1 MARKG
6 NQQKNGL
13 DRNLS
18 KQKKGVSDSLSSLP
32 NAKQKGK
39 VSDAKVGSWEE
50 PHNGQLSN
58 TEHLREHSSKTD
70 QVGDEKKSKQKFE
83 KHLKNRKQGSNEGQ
97 SLEHPVIS
105 GHMSQDT
112 FSSMFTSEASAL
124 REEMG
129 SSPIGN
135 IRSHLQSSFGSSLS
149 GLRLGDTIES
159 VEVLFRRLK
168 TLGLSTLKASKEWLE
183 KKKPLFITVA
193 TNAINARDF
202 VRMKFERAYP
212 VVLQWT
218 MHFVNIMLLLAMVW
232 LDCCL
237 RGIDSILRMGTTS
250 FLAVI
255 WFSVLSLVSMV
266 GLTKFL
272 VILVSSLCSYSNNFH
287 HPFKLTP
294 VFFCTSFLL
303 SFVKVLFVCT

>member
-18 KQKKGVSDSLSSLP
+18 KQKKGVSDSLSSFP

-39 VSDAKVGSWEE
+39 VSDAKVGSGEE
-50 PHNGQLSN
+50 LRNGKLSN
-58 TEHLREHSSKTD
+58 TEHLREHSSKTE
-70 QVGDEKKSKQKFE
+70 QGDEKKSKQKFE
-83 KHLKNRKQGSNEGQ
+83 KHLKSKKQGSSEGQ
-97 SLEHPVIS
+97 GLDHPMIS

-112 FSSMFTSEASAL
+112 FKSMSTAEASSL

-129 SSPIGN
+129 LSPISN
-135 IRSHLQSSFGSSLS
+135 IGSHLQSSFGSSLS
-149 GLRLGDTIES
+149 GLRMGDAIES
-159 VEVLFRRLK
+159 VEVLYRRLK
-168 TLGLSTLKASKEWLE
+168 TLGLSTVKASKEWLE
-183 KKKPLFITVA
+183 KKKPLFMTVA
-193 TNAINARDF
+193 TNALNARDF

-255 WFSVLSLVSMV
+255 WFSLLSLVSMV

-272 VILVSSLCSYSNNFH
+272 VILVSL
-287 HPFKLTP
+287 
-294 VFFCTSFLL
+294 
-303 SFVKVLFVCT
+303 